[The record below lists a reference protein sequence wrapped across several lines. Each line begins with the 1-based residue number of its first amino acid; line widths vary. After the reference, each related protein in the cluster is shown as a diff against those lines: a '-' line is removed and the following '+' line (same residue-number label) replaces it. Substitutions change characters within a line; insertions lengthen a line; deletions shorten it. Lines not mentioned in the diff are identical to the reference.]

1 MRYNWGHS
9 VRINPLN
16 NKEHSMKKQYNP
28 LILTGSI
35 LIFALG
41 LWGCSSTV
49 QTVSE
54 TVVVT
59 VEKTVPVEVT
69 RLVPVQQTVEVT
81 RQVTVTQ
88 LVEVPVTMT
97 PAPTDVVETTV
108 APTTE
113 PVGTTVSQEMVYP
126 SVTPSPTFPLQKS
139 EGFAPLK
146 IVNETSDILVLN
158 INGPFQQSYSLQS
171 KQQMIRTV
179 KEGKYDY
186 TVTRGGKIIFRGTM
200 NITNPDKHEIH
211 IRSDKAVFLV
221 P

>member
-1 MRYNWGHS
+1 LGPFSSIIPQNIEEY
-9 VRINPLN
+9 
-16 NKEHSMKKQYNP
+16 SMMKNFYR
-28 LILTGSI
+28 LLVLGLI

-41 LWGCSSTV
+41 LWGCSSAT
-49 QTVSE
+49 QPLPE

-81 RQVTVTQ
+81 RQVLVTQ
-88 LVEVPVTMT
+88 LVEVPVTVT
-97 PAPTDVVETTV
+97 EEPTATVEATLEPTAQVANTAP
-108 APTTE
+108 
-113 PVGTTVSQEMVYP
+113 SQEIVYP
-126 SVTPSPTFPLQKS
+126 TPIPSPTFPQEKS

-146 IVNETSDILVLN
+146 IVNETNDILVLN
-158 INGPFQQSYSLQS
+158 INGPFQQSYDLQD

-179 KEGKYDY
+179 KEGQYDY
-186 TVTRGGKIIFRGTM
+186 TVTREGTIIFRCTI

-211 IRSDKAVFLV
+211 IRADKVVFLV

>member
-1 MRYNWGHS
+1 
-9 VRINPLN
+9 
-16 NKEHSMKKQYNP
+16 MKKKYKLFFVP
-28 LILTGSI
+28 GSI

-41 LWGCSSTV
+41 LWGCRTTG
-49 QTVSE
+49 QRVSE

-59 VEKTVPVEVT
+59 VEKSVPVEVT

-81 RQVTVTQ
+81 RQVLVTQ
-88 LVEVPVTMT
+88 LVEVPVTATAEPTAVFET
-97 PAPTDVVETTV
+97 PL
-108 APTTE
+108 APTTQ
-113 PVGTTVSQEMVYP
+113 PASATTSQEMVYP
-126 SVTPSPTFPLQKS
+126 SITPSPTFPQEKS

-146 IVNETSDILVLN
+146 IVNETSDNLVLN
-158 INGPFQQSYSLQS
+158 ISGPFQQSYDLQG

-186 TVTRGGKIIFRGTM
+186 TVTGEGKIIFRGTI

-211 IRSDKAVFLV
+211 IRADKVVFLV

>member
-1 MRYNWGHS
+1 
-9 VRINPLN
+9 
-16 NKEHSMKKQYNP
+16 MKKKYKLFFVP
-28 LILTGSI
+28 GSI

-41 LWGCSSTV
+41 LWGCSTTG
-49 QTVSE
+49 QRVSE

-59 VEKTVPVEVT
+59 VEKSVPVEVT

-81 RQVTVTQ
+81 RQVLVTQ
-88 LVEVPVTMT
+88 LVEVPVTATAEPTAVIET
-97 PAPTDVVETTV
+97 PL
-108 APTTE
+108 APTTQ
-113 PVGTTVSQEMVYP
+113 PASATTSQEIVYP
-126 SVTPSPTFPLQKS
+126 SITPSPTFPQEKS

-146 IVNETSDILVLN
+146 IVNETSDSLVLN
-158 INGPFQQSYSLQS
+158 ISGPFQQSYDLQG

-186 TVTRGGKIIFRGTM
+186 TVTGEGKIIFRGKI

-211 IRSDKAVFLV
+211 IRADKVVFLV

>member
-1 MRYNWGHS
+1 M
-9 VRINPLN
+9 
-16 NKEHSMKKQYNP
+16 MKNFYR
-28 LILTGSI
+28 LLVLGLI

-41 LWGCSSTV
+41 LWGCSSAT
-49 QTVSE
+49 QPLPE

-81 RQVTVTQ
+81 RQVLVTQ
-88 LVEVPVTMT
+88 LVEVPVTVT
-97 PAPTDVVETTV
+97 EEPTATVEATLEPTAQVANTAP
-108 APTTE
+108 
-113 PVGTTVSQEMVYP
+113 SQEIVYP
-126 SVTPSPTFPLQKS
+126 TPIPSPTFPQEKS

-146 IVNETSDILVLN
+146 IVNETNDILVLN
-158 INGPFQQSYSLQS
+158 INGPFQQSYDLQD

-179 KEGKYDY
+179 KEGQYDY
-186 TVTRGGKIIFRGTM
+186 TVTREGTIIFRGTI

-211 IRSDKAVFLV
+211 IRADKVVFLV